1 VKAYEASGSVY
12 RAKAEAQAS
21 IATVDV
27 KAAEVSI
34 NSTISQMQL
43 FLKQAEILIERSR
56 AIAQLKT
63 AAAEAGGRIAAQL
76 AAGAM
81 AGVSV
86 QAHLSASG
94 NASKTYSGQ
103 EVVSESYTHHKD
115 RP

>member
-1 VKAYEASGSVY
+1 MKAYEASGSVY